1 MKKIAGILTAIS
13 LLTLTHCTNH
23 NVSGP
28 TGDYNEADVGKVNKV
43 AQGVIVSERVV
54 NVYNRPE
61 VKGGVDSDS
70 TDITRKTGYEYV
82 IKLDSGSIVSVVQT
96 EDLHLEP
103 KQRIL
108 VIYGASTRVV
118 ADQEADD

>member
-1 MKKIAGILTAIS
+1 MKKIAGILTALS
-13 LLTLTHCTNH
+13 LLTLTHCANH
-23 NVSGP
+23 NASGP

-54 NVYNRPE
+54 NVYNRPQ